1 MPVGSFNTRVGL
13 ARAAS
18 HRATPAWL
26 GEETAMMSPRGDQA
40 TSNGFLGEAASPLHR
55 RPTWA
60 TSSGP
65 IPARGAVGDGELA
78 GAPVGGAA
86 VICAPATPR
95 TTAEGT
101 GLGEAEGAAP
111 GPRNATNA
119 PTAPS
124 PSTTGARRIQARRI
138 LRRGARRV

>member
-13 ARAAS
+13 PRAAS

-55 RPTWA
+55 RPIWA
-60 TSSGP
+60 MSSGP
-65 IPARGAVGDGELA
+65 IPAGGAVGDGELA
-78 GAPVGGAA
+78 GALVGGDA
-86 VICAPATPR
+86 VICTPAAPK
-95 TTAEGT
+95 TTAEGDE
-101 GLGEAEGAAP
+101 LGEAEGAVPAP
-111 GPRNATNA
+111 RTATNA

-124 PSTTGARRIQARRI
+124 PSTTGTRSIHARRLPGREARS
-138 LRRGARRV
+138 V